1 MIIPRLL
8 VFGWVVSELTVGFFA
23 VLVEED
29 AELDVAVVPPTLR
42 ETMVVT
48 PAAMSATTMRATISC
63 HVLSVIVLVCETEVF
78 GAASL
83 PEGFCWGMMFLH

>member
-48 PAAMSATTMRATISC
+48 PAAMSATTMR
-63 HVLSVIVLVCETEVF
+63 SVIVLVCETEVF